1 MVESKGR
8 EGRNAAGARSR
19 LAIGRK
25 IDAPPAHIHVGRVAT
40 RSRLLGTAAVIAG
53 LWPFVPAVAQNYYG
67 CTSPQD
73 GGSSCTVE
81 SGADTT
87 GVSVVD
93 TGTYWDDYPYTLTNN
108 ADITAS
114 TAGQSDILH
123 LELDGSAGND
133 DGGTDDATA
142 YSGGALTVTNNGDI
156 TLQGGGGAW
165 GQVNGIFVQ
174 ANGGAG
180 TKPGDNGHDGGRGGD
195 SGTIT
200 ITNAGTII
208 IDASAGSSRPTVTG
222 ISAGASAGAG
232 GDMNSGAGDQ
242 KGGNSGDAKT
252 ITITNSGAIQIG
264 SEGNAFTGDGGAHAI
279 YAYGDGSNGGSENG
293 EGGAGGTISV
303 TNTAAI
309 SLYWNGGD
317 SAPQGVHGI
326 YARSQ
331 GGDGIAS
338 GDNSDPGGKGESGRP
353 ITLSTNGDITVE
365 SSGETPTGQS
375 AAMYAISQGGDGGAG
390 PDKDHDGGA
399 GGGASINASDESD
412 GTTTIIVQNAATI
425 SASGAGIMGVAARSL
440 GGNGGDG
447 GDGTSGGAGGYGGR
461 IQINLLDAA
470 TITTDGDDGYA
481 VLGQSVGGI
490 GGSNAS
496 TAGAGGDGGDVGVYA
511 SSGTTIATQ
520 GDYAAGVTLHSIG
533 GGGGVGGDFTDVLAG
548 DGGDG
553 GNGGDAGVV
562 EITSG
567 ANVTTHGQYAH
578 GLLVQSIG
586 GSGGAGGVGVGFI
599 LALGGQG
606 GEGGGGKNVIVNN
619 TGAVTTSG
627 YGANGI
633 VVQTLSGGGGAAGAA
648 GGAISV
654 GGNAGAGADNS
665 ATAYVTN
672 NNDVTTTGDAAV
684 GILVQSI
691 GGGGGTG
698 AGAAGIA
705 AIGGSGG
712 TGGDAGIARIFH
724 VGGAVST
731 AGEFSPGLVAQSIG
745 GGGGSGGNVVDVS
758 VGAGLGIGG
767 SGSGGGYGGH
777 ACVSNTYDGCDYT
790 DSTGE
795 VDGSPSDDVDKAP
808 ALSGSTIITSGD
820 FSVGAMAQSI
830 GGGGGNGGTANG
842 AGALDVATLQ
852 IGGMGGAGSD
862 GRPALMTF
870 DNLTLTTQGNNA
882 SGLLT
887 QSIGGGGG
895 NGGNARSADVED
907 ILPVQVGGAG
917 GYGGAGNLA
926 TVNLDGSTLT
936 TTGAHS
942 SAVVAQSIGG
952 GGGNGGSA
960 AGYNAALGLGINT
973 SVGASGGS
981 GGSGDTVSVN
991 ITSTNISTGIDASG
1005 NVIDGVT
1012 DSHGVVAQSIGGGG
1026 GNGGTSVADA
1036 MTLAF
1041 PGSEIDLPP
1050 FAASITTSVGGKG
1063 GVAGA
1068 GGTAAITLSGNAHV
1082 QTGGDGSIGVL
1093 AQSIAQGGG
1102 NGGSASSFAGTIGDA
1117 DTVSSDISTAVGN
1130 SGGAGGNTG
1139 AASVTLDD
1147 TASVYTA
1154 GDYSNAVVVQSIGG
1168 GGGNGGVGSA
1178 SNDQI
1183 GGGFNL
1189 SANIGLGGAGGS
1201 GGTPGSA
1208 TVHLE
1213 DGTNISTAGS
1223 GSRGVLAQS
1232 IGGGGGTGQGGTIGL
1247 SGSASV
1253 AGDDDGDRE
1262 DPISGSVTVNIGSKT
1277 GDGMTGGTV
1286 SVTANGTIT
1295 TTGGDADGILAQ
1307 SIGGSGGL
1315 AGSVGND
1322 AGSDSDGFGGGDG
1335 GTKYTLTASLGGAG
1349 GTGGHG
1355 GEVDVIV
1362 DQGHV
1367 ATTGDWADAVVAQSI
1382 GGGGGA
1388 GGTSTAAGSDAR
1400 ASIALAIGGH
1410 GGAGGDGGAVNAT
1423 FADPDGSND
1432 SYVISTSGFAAYGVL
1447 LQSIGGGG
1455 GQGGDGS
1462 DSASGGITVGGGIG
1476 GSSGS
1481 SGDGGAVTIIS
1492 PSALAVLTTG
1502 HDAHGVVAQSIG
1514 GGGGVGGA
1522 GSSEAATD
1530 DDSHT
1535 IDLSVGGSGASGGS
1549 GGTVTLGFTAPWSG
1563 IQTRGDRSY
1572 GVLAQSIGGGG
1583 GLGGGGSSDSPTSLT
1598 VGGSG
1603 GAAGDGRA
1611 VSLSM
1616 SGGFSTAGI
1625 DAYGIVAQSIGGGGG
1640 IGGAGTLVN
1649 AKTPLKFG
1657 GQDGA
1662 SGDGGDVTVQ
1672 LSGFGIGTAGK
1683 GAHAIIAQSIGGG
1696 GGIAGYTGGSVGISN
1711 DTGSVNYTGSDG
1723 SGSGHAVSVTLD
1735 GNITTTGDRAHGIV
1749 AQSIGGGGG
1758 IYSVPGGGAT
1768 IYGSA
1773 ATAFDGTS
1781 ASGDVMVTQSGIL
1794 TTTGLDSIGIF
1805 AQSASLN
1812 GETSSDFM
1820 GTITGTV
1827 NGTVTGGSG
1836 DGVGVRVVAGK
1847 NNVLTVN
1854 AGGSVSAAS
1863 GTAIRYN
1870 GNSDTASGSVLTVD
1884 NYGTISGN
1892 ILLSNADGS
1901 CTETV
1906 DNAPGCA
1913 AGTVNNYS
1921 SNTLIDATLY
1931 QADVNNQGRLV
1942 VGHSGGIDGTEV
1954 TGDFTQGPAGTL
1966 VADTDFNRSAADRL
1980 LVRGDATLG
1989 GTLDLQATSLR
2000 PYRELT
2006 VLTVDGAATGAIT
2019 PEASPIYRFAL
2030 TPQGHDY
2037 RLSVAS
2043 ADFDAAAMKLQGNQ
2057 SRVARGLQDIWDA
2070 GGTDSFG
2077 TLFATLGAAADQGT
2091 RAYSG
2096 MLSDLSPGVVLA
2108 PAAQLQAGLTRFNSG
2123 LMSCPVFSGT
2133 DALTSE
2139 ADCAWAQVTG
2149 RSTQQTA
2156 DEGTSGFSN
2165 DGITYQVGGQH
2176 EVAPGWFV
2184 GMSAAYQQSWLDA
2197 YDDRVSGDGNS
2208 GTLGLTVKREI
2219 GPWQVAGAL
2228 SGSYGS
2234 FSLNRRIAIPGFAD
2248 TVSSDPDVF
2257 AGSARL
2263 RVARTFAISEMYL
2276 KPYVD
2281 LDAIYSRMP
2290 GYREDGG
2297 GDLGLKVEDSDQFTF
2312 AFSPTLE
2319 VGGRVAAGNA
2329 VLRPYAYAGVSIL
2342 TDDDWTAKARFTG
2355 APSGTGS
2362 FDTSLPIDDVVARIG
2377 AGVQVLTAAG
2387 VDFRFQYDGEFSD
2400 RVSSNAGS
2408 LKAIMPF

>member
-1 MVESKGR
+1 M
-8 EGRNAAGARSR
+8 
-19 LAIGRK
+19 
-25 IDAPPAHIHVGRVAT
+25 
-40 RSRLLGTAAVIAG
+40 
-53 LWPFVPAVAQNYYG
+53 
-67 CTSPQD
+67 
-73 GGSSCTVE
+73 
-81 SGADTT
+81 
-87 GVSVVD
+87 SVVD
-93 TGTYWDDYPYTLTNN
+93 TGTFWDDYPYSLTNGAN
-108 ADITAS
+108 ITAS
-114 TAGQSDILH
+114 TANQSNILH

-133 DGGTDDATA
+133 NGGTTDATA
-142 YSGGALTVTNNGDI
+142 YSGGALSLTNTGNI
-156 TLQGGGGAW
+156 TLQGESSNTNDW
-165 GQVNGIFVQ
+165 GQVTGIFVQ

-180 TKPGDNGHDGGRGGD
+180 AKPGDNGHDGGRGGD

-200 ITNAGTII
+200 ITNNGTII
-208 IDASAGSSRPTVTG
+208 IDASAAQGSTPKVNG
-222 ISAGASAGAG
+222 IDAGASAGAG
-232 GDMNSGAGDQ
+232 GDMNTGAGDQ
-242 KGGNSGDAKT
+242 QGGNSGDAKT
-252 ITITNSGAIQIG
+252 ITITNNGAIQIG
-264 SEGNAFTGDGGAHAI
+264 SESSPFTGTGQARIINAH
-279 YAYGDGSNGGSENG
+279 GDGSNGGTENG
-293 EGGAGGTISV
+293 EGGAGATISV
-303 TNTAAI
+303 TNNAAI
-309 SLYWNGGD
+309 SLYWKGLDGTSD
-317 SAPQGVHGI
+317 GVQGI

-331 GGDGIAS
+331 GGSGIAS

-353 ITLSTNGDITVE
+353 ITLTTNGDITV
-365 SSGETPTGQS
+365 SSSLSNGGAPEGAS
-375 AAMYAISQGGDGGAG
+375 AGMYAISQGGDGGDG

-399 GGGASINASDESD
+399 GGGASINASGESE
-412 GTTTIIVQNAATI
+412 GTTTITVQNAATI

-447 GDGTSGGAGGYGGR
+447 GDGTSGGAGGYGGK
-461 IQINLLDAA
+461 IQINVEDGA

-490 GGSNAS
+490 GGGNAS

-511 SSGTTIATQ
+511 SSGTTITTQ

-533 GGGGVGGDFTDVLAG
+533 GGGGLGGDFTNVLAG
-548 DGGDG
+548 SGGDG

-567 ANVTTHGQYAH
+567 ADVTTHGQYAH

-586 GSGGAGGVGVGFI
+586 GSGGAGGVGVGFV

-606 GEGGGGKNVIVNN
+606 GEGGGGENVIVNN

-633 VVQTLSGGGGAAGAA
+633 VAQTLSGGGGAAGAA

-654 GGNAGAGADNS
+654 GGNAGAGANNS
-665 ATAYVTN
+665 AIAYVTN
-672 NNDVTTTGDAAV
+672 NNDVTTKGDAAV

-705 AIGGSGG
+705 AVGGSGG
-712 TGGDAGIARIFH
+712 AGGDAGIARIFD
-724 VGGAVST
+724 VGGTVST
-731 AGEFSPGLVAQSIG
+731 TGEFSPGLVAQSIG

-777 ACVSNTYDGCDYT
+777 ACISNTYDGCDYT

-795 VDGSPSDDVDKAP
+795 VDGSPSDDGDKAP

-820 FSVGAMAQSI
+820 FSAGAIAQSI

-852 IGGMGGAGSD
+852 IGGLGAGGSD

-882 SGLLT
+882 PGLLT

-895 NGGNARSADVED
+895 NGGNAKSADVED

-917 GYGGAGNLA
+917 GGGGAGNLA
-926 TVNLDGSTLT
+926 TVDLDGGALT

-960 AGYNAALGLGINT
+960 AGYSASVGLGINT

-981 GGSGDTVSVN
+981 GGSGDTVSVS
-991 ITSTNISTGIDASG
+991 ITSTHISTGFDASG

-1041 PGSEIDLPP
+1041 PGAELDLPP

-1068 GGTAAITLSGNAHV
+1068 GGTAAVTLTGNAHV

-1093 AQSIAQGGG
+1093 AQSIGGGGG
-1102 NGGSASSFAGTIGDA
+1102 NGGSASSFAGTIGDV

-1130 SGGAGGNTG
+1130 SGGAGGDTG
-1139 AASVTLDD
+1139 AASVSLDD

-1208 TVHLE
+1208 TVVLQ
-1213 DGTNISTAGS
+1213 DGTNIGTTGS
-1223 GSRGVLAQS
+1223 GARGVLAQS

-1253 AGDDDGDRE
+1253 AGGDGEGEAAAADDDGGDDDA
-1262 DPISGSVTVNIGSKT
+1262 DPISGSVTVNIGSNT
-1277 GDGMTGGTV
+1277 GDGMTGGKV

-1295 TTGGDADGILAQ
+1295 TAGGDADGILAQ

-1322 AGSDSDGFGGGDG
+1322 AGSDSDGFGGGDED
-1335 GTKYTLTASLGGAG
+1335 TKYTLTASLGGAG

-1362 DQGHV
+1362 DKGHV
-1367 ATTGDWADAVVAQSI
+1367 TTTGDWADGVVAQSI

-1388 GGTSTAAGSDAR
+1388 GGTSTAAGSDAT
-1400 ASIALAIGGH
+1400 ATIALAIGGH

-1423 FADPDGSND
+1423 FDDPDGSND

-1535 IDLSVGGSGASGGS
+1535 IDLSVGGSGGSGGN

-1563 IQTRGDRSY
+1563 IQTMGNRSY
-1572 GVLAQSIGGGG
+1572 AVLAQSIGGGG
-1583 GLGGGGSSDSPTSLT
+1583 GLGGGGSSDSVSSLT

-1603 GAAGDGRA
+1603 GATGNGEA
-1611 VSLSM
+1611 VSLSLT
-1616 SGGFSTAGI
+1616 GGFHTAGN

-1640 IGGAGTLVN
+1640 IGGAGTVTAN
-1649 AKTPLKFG
+1649 TPLKFG

-1672 LSGFGIGTAGK
+1672 LSGFSIGTEGD
-1683 GAHAIIAQSIGGG
+1683 GAHALIAQSIGGG
-1696 GGIAGYTGGSVGISN
+1696 GGIAGNTGGSVSASN
-1711 DTGSVNYTGSDG
+1711 YAFSDS
-1723 SGSGHAVSVTLD
+1723 SGSGHAVSVTVD
-1735 GNITTTGDRAHGIV
+1735 GNITTTGDRAHGII

-1758 IYSVPGGGAT
+1758 IYSVSGNGET
-1768 IYGSA
+1768 IYGS
-1773 ATAFDGTS
+1773 TASSFDGTS
-1781 ASGDVMVTQSGIL
+1781 ASGDVTVSQSGIL
-1794 TTTGLDSIGIF
+1794 TTTGADSIGIF
-1805 AQSASLN
+1805 AQSTSLN
-1812 GETSSDFM
+1812 GPGFM

-1836 DGVGVRVVAGK
+1836 AGAGVWVVAGE

-1863 GTAIRYN
+1863 GTAIRYD
-1870 GNSDTASGSVLTVD
+1870 GRSETADGSVLTVD

-1901 CTETV
+1901 CTTTA
-1906 DNAPGCA
+1906 DSASGCA

-1921 SNTLIDATLY
+1921 SHTLVDASLY
-1931 QADVNNQGRLV
+1931 QADVNNQGRMV
-1942 VGHSGGIDGTEV
+1942 VGHSGAIDGTEI
-1954 TGDFTQGPAGTL
+1954 TGDFTQGAAGTL
-1966 VADTDFNRSAADRL
+1966 VVDTDFNSFGADRL
-1980 LVRGDATLG
+1980 LVRGDAQLG

-2000 PYRELT
+2000 PDRELT
-2006 VLTVDGAATGAIT
+2006 VLTVDGAAAGAIT
-2019 PEASPIYRFAL
+2019 PEASPIYDFAL
-2030 TPQGHDY
+2030 TPAGHDY

-2043 ADFDAAAMKLQGNQ
+2043 ADFDAASMRLEDSQSGVAHGLQG
-2057 SRVARGLQDIWDA
+2057 VWDA

-2077 TLFATLGAAADQGT
+2077 TLFATLGTAAEQGSKV
-2091 RAYSG
+2091 YSG

-2108 PAAQLQAGLTRFNSG
+2108 PAAQLQAGMARFNTG
-2123 LMSCPVFSGT
+2123 LMSCPVFSGA
-2133 DALTSE
+2133 DALTGE
-2139 ADCAWAQVTG
+2139 TDCAWAQVSG

-2156 DEGTSGFSN
+2156 DAGISGFSN
-2165 DGITYQVGGQH
+2165 DSITYQVGGQH

-2184 GMSAAYQQSWLDA
+2184 GMSGAYQQSWLEG
-2197 YDDRVSGDGNS
+2197 YDNRVDGDGSS
-2208 GTLGLTVKREI
+2208 GYLGLTVKREM
-2219 GPWQVAGAL
+2219 GAWQIAGAL

-2234 FSLNRRIAIPGFAD
+2234 FDIKRRIAIPGFAD

-2257 AGSARL
+2257 AGAARL
-2263 RVARTFAISEMYL
+2263 RVARTFAFSEMYL

-2290 GYREDGG
+2290 GYRESGG

-2329 VLRPYAYAGVSIL
+2329 ILRPYAYAGVTVLS
-2342 TDDDWTAKARFTG
+2342 DDDWSAKARFTG

-2377 AGVQVLTAAG
+2377 AGVQLLTTAG
-2387 VDFRFQYDGEFSD
+2387 MDIRLQYDGEFSD
-2400 RVSSNAGS
+2400 RTSSNAGS
-2408 LKAIMPF
+2408 LKAILPF